1 MAILLDLENWKRKE
15 HFEFF
20 SSLEEP
26 FFGVTVEVDVSKL
39 YHSAKENG
47 HSFYLRYLHASLKT
61 ANEIEHFKYRITED
75 KNIEIHDRIDAS
87 PTVNREDGTF
97 GFSYMTYYRSFSEF
111 ANNAREEMARVRNFE
126 GLGPPAHASNVIH
139 YSALPWLKF
148 TSVSHARGFSF
159 NDSIPK
165 ISFGK
170 VTKEYNKR
178 IMPVSIHVHHGLMDG
193 HHVGLFVEKFQDYLD
208 YSLAT

>member
-15 HFEFF
+15 HFRFF

-26 FFGVTVEVDVSKL
+26 FFGITVEVDVSKL
-39 YHSAKENG
+39 YQSAKENG
-47 HSFYLRYLHASLKT
+47 HSFYLRYLHASLQT
-61 ANEIEHFKYRITED
+61 ANELEPFRYRITED
-75 KNIEIHDRIDAS
+75 NKIEIHDRIDAS

-97 GFSYMTYYRSFSEF
+97 GFSYMTYHLDFKEF
-111 ANNAREEMARVRNFE
+111 AMNAKREMERVRSFE
-126 GLGPPAHASNVIH
+126 GLGEPAHASNVIH

-165 ISFGK
+165 ITFGK
-170 VTKEYNKR
+170 VTIANGR
-178 IMPVSIHVHHGLMDG
+178 RTMPLSIHVHHGLMDG
-193 HHVGLFVEKFQDYLD
+193 HDVGLFVEKFEKLIQ
-208 YSLAT
+208 